1 MTREPVPSELKREYT
16 RARNIGALIDIVL
29 PLGAAIGVVLLGGV
43 EIGSLPTE
51 TTEIQWLKYGL
62 VVFSVSV
69 CIAARAILG
78 RLMGD
83 ARKMARLGICPRGR
97 VFYSYLALF
106 ALYLVPAIWGF
117 AFFVLSRD
125 LIAFFVLGAL
135 TALAFLF
142 LTPAIE
148 QFWEDRPPR

>member
-16 RARNIGALIDIVL
+16 RARNLGALIDIVL
-29 PLGAAIGVVLLGGV
+29 PLGAAIGVVMLGDV
-43 EIGSLPTE
+43 DIGSTPLE
-51 TTEIQWLKYGL
+51 TTEIEWLKYGL
-62 VVFSVSV
+62 VAFSVSI

-83 ARKMARLGICPRGR
+83 ARRLARLGACPRGR

-135 TALAFLF
+135 SVLAFLF

-148 QFWEDRPPR
+148 SFWEGHPPR